1 MHGAN
6 FGHIDVSTRARLG
19 ETACGQTEWL
29 SATIVTCRVSRF
41 AQTQG
46 TSSAIIT
53 VALSIGTQTQ
63 AWSADMPSLAQLA
76 AANFARVGGDTMTL
90 YGSSIAQVSLTAKA
104 ASGHTSCESTVWMSE
119 TTLTCSSALEVGASM
134 IMPQMPTEARPS
146 SKVALPALGRSPSF
160 VLLSLNGNIVSDLA
174 TRPPACDPRSMARR
188 TMAHEPRSFNS
199 LAAPTRA
206 PISQDVVCSRY
217 PKKDVFRSTSIPRVV
232 AAMAVS
238 KLLSEEAHNAYI
250 MLSGFHDGMQMA
262 TDCRSNSG
270 SASCGAV
277 TSQDLVLADGEAGS
291 NHHTLFRDLRGVV
304 GHAHWDAS
312 TMSVK
317 MHLARDAKLQPF
329 QPYVIS
335 VSLKNAPQ
343 PSEKELRITAFDGD
357 GQCVVHSDDADDC
370 IGQELLS
377 ADMHFGVCVP
387 EFMTADVSQGHGLP
401 GCNGKRNNITIY
413 LQTNVELKSSYT
425 FTISGLHVSNVQYE
439 TGFGYDA
446 QVSIAETASESEIH
460 VAGENFTADAYEI
473 IVSALNTGDAEEYY
487 SRDSLTVSA
496 TAFDNPLSKS
506 LEELTGMEVEAVDMT
521 ASIRQSSPCP
531 FAINTLTFEMQT
543 NVVLPVGA
551 TITISGLT
559 KTSSHTPTLDLFSCS
574 TSSSSESMLSKEA
587 AWNAAPLGSAADRVI
602 VCGS

>member
-1 MHGAN
+1 MEA
-6 FGHIDVSTRARLG
+6 AP
-19 ETACGQTEWL
+19 ACVNRENTGKEKMQ
-29 SATIVTCRVSRF
+29 
-41 AQTQG
+41 
-46 TSSAIIT
+46 
-53 VALSIGTQTQ
+53 
-63 AWSADMPSLAQLA
+63 PSLAGGLLVFLLA
-76 AANFARVGGDTMTL
+76 AVQVGPAWAYDCSVCM
-90 YGSSIAQVSLTAKA
+90 SSSSMCVNAFWT
-104 ASGHTSCESTVWMSE
+104 GY
-119 TTLTCSSALEVGASM
+119 LTCNNGVGDALHHIVTADVSHWQGHG
-134 IMPQMPTEARPS
+134 
-146 SKVALPALGRSPSF
+146 LPGC
-160 VLLSLNGNIVSDLA
+160 NGKRNNI
-174 TRPPACDPRSMARR
+174 T
-188 TMAHEPRSFNS
+188 
-199 LAAPTRA
+199 
-206 PISQDVVCSRY
+206 I
-217 PKKDVFRSTSIPRVV
+217 
-232 AAMAVS
+232 
-238 KLLSEEAHNAYI
+238 
-250 MLSGFHDGMQMA
+250 
-262 TDCRSNSG
+262 
-270 SASCGAV
+270 
-277 TSQDLVLADGEAGS
+277 
-291 NHHTLFRDLRGVV
+291 
-304 GHAHWDAS
+304 
-312 TMSVK
+312 
-317 MHLARDAKLQPF
+317 HLQTN
-329 QPYVIS
+329 VE
-335 VSLKNAPQ
+335 LK
-343 PSEKELRITAFDGD
+343 SRITAFDGD
-357 GQCVVHSDDADDC
+357 GQCVVHSDDADHC

-460 VAGENFTADAYEI
+460 VAGENFTADTVYEI
-473 IVSALNTGDAEEYY
+473 IVSALNTGDAEEY

-521 ASIRQSSPCP
+521 ASIRQTAQCP

>member
-1 MHGAN
+1 
-6 FGHIDVSTRARLG
+6 
-19 ETACGQTEWL
+19 
-29 SATIVTCRVSRF
+29 
-41 AQTQG
+41 
-46 TSSAIIT
+46 
-53 VALSIGTQTQ
+53 
-63 AWSADMPSLAQLA
+63 
-76 AANFARVGGDTMTL
+76 
-90 YGSSIAQVSLTAKA
+90 
-104 ASGHTSCESTVWMSE
+104 
-119 TTLTCSSALEVGASM
+119 
-134 IMPQMPTEARPS
+134 
-146 SKVALPALGRSPSF
+146 
-160 VLLSLNGNIVSDLA
+160 
-174 TRPPACDPRSMARR
+174 
-188 TMAHEPRSFNS
+188 
-199 LAAPTRA
+199 
-206 PISQDVVCSRY
+206 
-217 PKKDVFRSTSIPRVV
+217 
-232 AAMAVS
+232 MAVS

-460 VAGENFTADAYEI
+460 VAGENFTADTVYEI
-473 IVSALNTGDAEEYY
+473 IVSALNTGDAEEY

-521 ASIRQSSPCP
+521 ASIRQSTSCP

-543 NVVLPVGA
+543 NAVLPVGA